1 MFWKTHGVRDINNI
15 YYVSDGVLTYEVLR
29 YVKGAVAFLL
39 RSPHSSLPYTTLGS
53 IIRLLSLE
61 RVAELRSAL
70 ILRAKYVC

>member
-1 MFWKTHGVRDINNI
+1 MFWKIHGVRDINNI
-15 YYVSDGVLTYEVLR
+15 SYVSDGVLTYEVLR
-29 YVKGAVAFLL
+29 YIKGAVAILL